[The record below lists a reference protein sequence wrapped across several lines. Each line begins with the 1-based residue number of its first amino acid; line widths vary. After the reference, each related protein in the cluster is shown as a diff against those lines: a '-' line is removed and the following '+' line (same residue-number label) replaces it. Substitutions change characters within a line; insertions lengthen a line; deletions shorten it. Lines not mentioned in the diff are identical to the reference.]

1 MTDLINKFKTDNT
14 QRSETASEIV
24 KELGEENALN
34 LAECILAELG
44 GQHKVVWTTYSQ
56 EHLSCC
62 LGRLLDENDMEECQ
76 AHLDDFNPIEYL

>member
-14 QRSETASEIV
+14 QRCETASKIV

-44 GQHKVVWTTYSQ
+44 EQHKVVWATYSQ

-62 LGRLLDENDMEECQ
+62 LGRLLDEDDMEECQ
-76 AHLDDFNPIEYL
+76 AHLDDFNPTEYL